1 MVDTVFLTG
10 DAPDGLRVAARFFV
24 PFAFEAA
31 FAFAGAFFFA
41 AAAAAEDVTA
51 FFFTGAVFF
60 FVAAAAE
67 GVVVLVFAGVVVF
80 FLVAFVFA
88 GVVVFFFAA
97 AAAAE
102 GGAAFVFFF
111 VVEFDAFLEAL
122 AIFFED
128 VTFLGFP
135 PLLPPLFVVPAIVDQ
150 ILALTVVYQ
159 KPYTINS
166 IIYLLRIYVHHA

>member
-10 DAPDGLRVAARFFV
+10 DAPDGLRVAAGFFV

-31 FAFAGAFFFA
+31 FAFAGAFFF
-41 AAAAAEDVTA
+41 AAEDVTA

-80 FLVAFVFA
+80 FLAAFVFA
-88 GVVVFFFAA
+88 GVVFFF

-111 VVEFDAFLEAL
+111 EVVEFDAFLEAL

>member
-10 DAPDGLRVAARFFV
+10 DAPDGLRVAAGFFV

-41 AAAAAEDVTA
+41 AEDMTA

-67 GVVVLVFAGVVVF
+67 GVVVVVFAGVVV
-80 FLVAFVFA
+80 VF
-88 GVVVFFFAA
+88 FFFAA

-111 VVEFDAFLEAL
+111 EVVEFDAFLEAL
-122 AIFFED
+122 AIFFDD

-159 KPYTINS
+159 QPYTINS